1 MIKKFFQIY
10 LLIHVMWL
18 NFSHAQV
25 PGGLYLTEVAN
36 IPNNMGIRSAYDGS
50 GRLFTATQDGTIRI
64 IDANGQL
71 LSTPFLD
78 ISALVRSGGE
88 QGLLGLAFHP
98 NYNQNGYFFVNYT
111 KESPNQGD
119 TLIVRY
125 QVSANPDIADPNSA
139 TILMRIEQ
147 DFGNHNGGNILFGPD
162 GYLYIGM
169 GDGGSGNDPNNR
181 SQDMTQLLGKM
192 LRIDVDGSL
201 QQGDEACGLDAGP
214 YGIPNDNPFV
224 GINNICDEIWA
235 SGLRNPW
242 RWSFDRVTGDMYIAD
257 VGQNKWEEVNFQP
270 GNSIG
275 GENYGW
281 RCREG
286 FHTNTAVTCNPPL
299 PTFTDPII
307 EQPHTDGNCSITG
320 GYNYRGP
327 VTGLQDHYIF
337 TDYCKSQL
345 TLVTYSQNQWTTT
358 EWNPAINPTGVTSF
372 GEDHLGHVYITSK
385 SGPIYRIDGPIAD
398 LIFQNGFEAIP

>member
-1 MIKKFFQIY
+1 MKKPMITILFLSF
-10 LLIHVMWL
+10 LWL
-18 NFSHAQV
+18 NSALGQV
-25 PGGLYLTEVAN
+25 PNGLYLTEVAN

-50 GRLFTATQDGTIRI
+50 GRLFAATQDGTIRI
-64 IDANGQL
+64 IDENGQL

-78 ISALVRSGGE
+78 ISSLVRFNGE

-98 NYNQNGYFFVNYT
+98 NYSQNGYFFVNYT
-111 KESPNQGD
+111 KASPNQGD
-119 TLIVRY
+119 TMIVRY

-169 GDGGSGNDPNNR
+169 GDGGSGNDPNHR
-181 SQDMTQLLGKM
+181 AQDLTQLLGKM

-201 QQGDEACGLDAGP
+201 QQDDEACGLDAGP

-224 GINNICDEIWA
+224 NSNNSCDEIWA

-242 RWSFDRVTGDMYIAD
+242 RWSFDRLTGDMYIAD

-270 GNSIG
+270 VSSIG

-286 FHTNTAVTCNPPL
+286 FHANNNLGATCSAPL

-307 EQPHTDGNCSITG
+307 EQPHSDGNCSITG

-327 VTGLQDHYIF
+327 VTELRNHYIF
-337 TDYCKSQL
+337 TDFCKNQL
-345 TLVTYSQNQWTTT
+345 TLAKYYQNQWVTIP
-358 EWNPAINPTGVTSF
+358 WNPVINPTSVTSF

-385 SGPIYRIDGPIAD
+385 SGPTYRIDGPIID
-398 LIFQNGFEAIP
+398 FIFANGFETP

>member
-1 MIKKFFQIY
+1 MIKLLYKIFFVSFF
-10 LLIHVMWL
+10 LWL
-18 NFSHAQV
+18 NSAFSQV
-25 PGGLYLTEVAN
+25 PAGLYLTEVAN
-36 IPNNMGIRSAYDGS
+36 ISNSMGIRSAYDGS

-64 IDANGQL
+64 IDNNGQL

-98 NYNQNGYFFVNYT
+98 NYNQNGFFFVNYT
-111 KESPNQGD
+111 KESPNTGD

-125 QVSANPDIADPNSA
+125 QVSANPDIANPNSA
-139 TILMRIEQ
+139 TVLMRIEQ
-147 DFGNHNGGNILFGPD
+147 DYGNHNGGNILFGPD

-169 GDGGSGNDPNNR
+169 GDGGSGNDPYHR
-181 SQDMTQLLGKM
+181 GQDMTQLLGKM
-192 LRIDVDGSL
+192 LRIDVDGTLHQS
-201 QQGDEACGLDAGP
+201 DEACGLEAAN

-224 GINNICDEIWA
+224 GSNNNCDEIWA

-242 RWSFDRVTGDMYIAD
+242 RWSFDRITGDMYIAD
-257 VGQNKWEEVNFQP
+257 VGQNDWEEVNFQP
-270 GNSIG
+270 ASSIG

-286 FHTNTAVTCNPPL
+286 FHETPNASCLPPL
-299 PTFTDPII
+299 PAFTDPII
-307 EQPHTDGNCSITG
+307 EQAHTDGNCSITG

-345 TLVTYSQNQWTTT
+345 TLVKYSQNQWLTIP
-358 EWNPAINPTGVTSF
+358 WNPAINPYGVTSF
-372 GEDHLGHVYITSK
+372 GEDAVGNVYITSK
-385 SGPIYRIDGPIAD
+385 SGPIYRIDGPIID
-398 LIFQNGFEAIP
+398 FIFTNGFEAL

>member
-1 MIKKFFQIY
+1 MKRPLY
-10 LLIHVMWL
+10 LILSFLCWL
-18 NFSHAQV
+18 NPAFGQV
-25 PGGLYLTEVAN
+25 PSGLYLTEVAN

-50 GRLFTATQDGTIRI
+50 GRLFAATQDGTIRI
-64 IDANGQL
+64 IDQNGQL

-78 ISALVRSGGE
+78 ISSLVRSGGE

-98 NYNQNGYFFVNYT
+98 NYSQNGYFFVNYT
-111 KESPNQGD
+111 KASPNQGD
-119 TLIVRY
+119 TMIVRY
-125 QVSANPDIADPNSA
+125 QVSANPDIANPNSA
-139 TILMRIEQ
+139 TVLMRIEQ
-147 DFGNHNGGNILFGPD
+147 DFSNHNGGNILFGPD

-181 SQDMTQLLGKM
+181 SQDLTSLLGKM
-192 LRIDVDGSL
+192 LRIDVDASL
-201 QQGDEACGLDAGP
+201 QQGDESCGLEAAH

-224 GINNICDEIWA
+224 GSNNTCDEIWA

-270 GNSIG
+270 ASSIG

-286 FHTNTAVTCNPPL
+286 FHENTAVTCLPPL

-307 EQPHTDGNCSITG
+307 EQAHTDGNCSITG

-327 VTGLQDHYIF
+327 VTNLQNHYIF

-345 TLVTYSQNQWTTT
+345 TLVKYNQNQWTTIP
-358 EWNPAINPTGVTSF
+358 WNPVINPTGVTSF
-372 GEDHLGHVYITSK
+372 GEDHLGHVYITSQ
-385 SGPIYRIDGPIAD
+385 SGPIYRIDGPVID
-398 LIFQNGFEAIP
+398 LIFADGFE